1 MSGLQALSCRRQD
14 ERSAKP
20 EGHVP
25 QGMPRKITTS
35 DKTIPH
41 GLSIRQPILYTLILN
56 QILLN

>member
-35 DKTIPH
+35 DKTILFNPYPVSVFDS
-41 GLSIRQPILYTLILN
+41 LF
-56 QILLN
+56 

>member
-25 QGMPRKITTS
+25 QGMPY
-35 DKTIPH
+35 PN
-41 GLSIRQPILYTLILN
+41 PNPNPN
-56 QILLN
+56 Q